1 MASAII
7 TGSARGIGAAIALR
21 LAQDGNLD
29 EGSFLCGAIAGMV
42 NEIKPCSE
50 IIEEMISQAKA
61 LLKI

>member
-1 MASAII
+1 
-7 TGSARGIGAAIALR
+7 
-21 LAQDGNLD
+21 
-29 EGSFLCGAIAGMV
+29 MV